1 MMNCDVF
8 HRSIS
13 TEDVDPSPLTM
24 SEIKETFQNIISII
38 DLKQMRL
45 ESIGYVSSYYD
56 GHFRFVLGSTWTPSG
71 AASNSG
77 G

>member
-1 MMNCDVF
+1 
-8 HRSIS
+8 
-13 TEDVDPSPLTM
+13 M

-38 DLKQMRL
+38 DVKQMRL

-56 GHFRFVLGSTWTPSG
+56 GHLRFVLGSTWTPSG